1 MKIEYEVENLHCAGC
16 AAKIQHELEKIE
28 EIENVN
34 LNFYTKKLSFNLKDL
49 KEEKEILN
57 KLNTL
62 ADKIEPGTI
71 FKEKAEK
78 KEKKENKKL
87 ETILMIA
94 SILLFLVGLILGK
107 SNLKIVI
114 LLIAYLLAGYDILLA
129 AIKNIGKGQ
138 FLDENFLMV
147 IATFGAIG
155 LKDFAEATGVMIFY
169 KIGEYFQERAV
180 DNSRKSIENLMKIKP
195 EYANLKTTLGEQKVA
210 PEEIKVGDIIIV
222 RPGEKIPVD
231 GIVKVG
237 SSSLDKSA
245 LTGESLPEEVK
256 VGDELLSG
264 SINLTGVLDV
274 KVTRGYA
281 NSTVAKIIEMVEKS
295 SSKKAHAEKF
305 ITKFARYYTPIV
317 VFLAVFIGGVL
328 PFILGESFKIWF
340 GRALIFLVIS
350 CPCALVLSV
359 PLTFFASIGRASKK
373 GILIKGGNY
382 LERIKN
388 IDTVIFDK
396 TGTLTQGKFKV
407 VDVIEF
413 LGKREEILK
422 YAKIAEYYSNHPIA
436 KAICEYVK
444 EEIDENLVIGSKDE
458 SGFGVVTIYENK
470 EILAGNKKLLE
481 KNGIKIERDVETD
494 GTEVYISYDGVA
506 LGKIVVEDE
515 IKKTS
520 KETINKLKEKGI
532 DIYILTGD
540 NEKTAKDVGKKLG
553 VKNIFAH
560 LLPQGKMEKVEEI
573 KKGKKG
579 VVFVGDGI
587 NDAPVL
593 TLADV
598 GVAMGKNGSDI
609 AIESSDIVL
618 MNDDPKSVVE
628 LLEIGKRNARVVMEN
643 IVFSLGV
650 KIIVMILGI
659 LGIANLWLAIFADVG
674 VSLLAVLNA
683 SKILRDK

>member
-1 MKIEYEVENLHCAGC
+1 
-16 AAKIQHELEKIE
+16 
-28 EIENVN
+28 
-34 LNFYTKKLSFNLKDL
+34 
-49 KEEKEILN
+49 
-57 KLNTL
+57 
-62 ADKIEPGTI
+62 
-71 FKEKAEK
+71 
-78 KEKKENKKL
+78 
-87 ETILMIA
+87 
-94 SILLFLVGLILGK
+94 
-107 SNLKIVI
+107 
-114 LLIAYLLAGYDILLA
+114 
-129 AIKNIGKGQ
+129 
-138 FLDENFLMV
+138 MV

-195 EYANLKTTLGEQKVA
+195 EYANLKTSLGEKKVT
-210 PEEIKVGDIIIV
+210 PEELKVGDIIIV

-231 GIVKVG
+231 GVVKVG

-264 SINLTGVLDV
+264 SINLTGVLEI

-407 VDVIEF
+407 VNVIEF
-413 LGKREEILK
+413 LGKREDILK

-444 EEIDENLVIGSKDE
+444 EEIDESLVIGSKDD
-458 SGFGVVTIYENK
+458 SGFGVTTIYENK

-481 KNGIKIERDVETD
+481 KNGIKIENDVETD

-520 KETINKLKEKGI
+520 KETIDKLKEKGI
-532 DIYILTGD
+532 EIYILTGD

-598 GVAMGKNGSDI
+598 GVAMGRNGSDI

-618 MNDDPKSVVE
+618 MNDDPKNVVE
-628 LLEIGKRNARVVMEN
+628 LLKIGKRNARVVMEN